1 MMKVAVIG
9 GIGSGKS
16 QVMLAFEK
24 VGYTVLSADKINA
37 ELWEREDYIDTLKT
51 NFPEAVEDGVIT
63 KQSLSRVV
71 FADEGKRELLNS
83 ISHPLILDRIKKDN
97 SALLAVE
104 LPLAV
109 ESGMLDEFDHVVLV
123 DTKKR
128 LRLKRLEGRGVDKKR
143 AKKIMSV
150 QVPIKELKRWS
161 DVILVNNG
169 TVDEIEKKAIFIA
182 EALAL

>member
-24 VGYTVLSADKINA
+24 TGYTVLSADKINA

>member
-1 MMKVAVIG
+1 
-9 GIGSGKS
+9 
-16 QVMLAFEK
+16 
-24 VGYTVLSADKINA
+24 
-37 ELWEREDYIDTLKT
+37 
-51 NFPEAVEDGVIT
+51 
-63 KQSLSRVV
+63 
-71 FADEGKRELLNS
+71 
-83 ISHPLILDRIKKDN
+83 
-97 SALLAVE
+97 
-104 LPLAV
+104 
-109 ESGMLDEFDHVVLV
+109 VVLV